1 MSDEVKDQVE
11 ELEARV
17 KELQKQAKDDR
28 KLISRAADVL
38 GEIDRND
45 GLGDEHADVLA
56 ALRIRIEGKPR
67 KSLDDL
73 LTAAGPIAGKKD
85 LGDVLG
91 GGAPKPPLG
100 PFVIR
105 KFRRRQVLT
114 SNTTARNVVTPLAP
128 TPSGT
133 FPNARFGVL
142 SVIDSG
148 GRNCCIVWR
157 ITRAQTGQNGP

>member
-1 MSDEVKDQVE
+1 MTDEVKDQAK

-38 GEIDRND
+38 GEIDRSD

-73 LTAAGPIAGKKD
+73 LTAAGPITGKKD

-91 GGAPKPPLG
+91 DGAPKPKDTGWP
-100 PFVIR
+100 
-105 KFRRRQVLT
+105 
-114 SNTTARNVVTPLAP
+114 VVEDKKRDWPGL
-128 TPSGT
+128 
-133 FPNARFGVL
+133 
-142 SVIDSG
+142 
-148 GRNCCIVWR
+148 
-157 ITRAQTGQNGP
+157 

>member
-1 MSDEVKDQVE
+1 MSGESDDRVA
-11 ELEARV
+11 ELEARA

-45 GLGDEHADVLA
+45 GLSDEHADVLA

-91 GGAPKPPLG
+91 GGAPNPADTGWP
-100 PFVIR
+100 VIEEKKR
-105 KFRRRQVLT
+105 DWPGL
-114 SNTTARNVVTPLAP
+114 
-128 TPSGT
+128 
-133 FPNARFGVL
+133 
-142 SVIDSG
+142 
-148 GRNCCIVWR
+148 
-157 ITRAQTGQNGP
+157 